1 MDYYAGDLHLGHR
14 KVIDFDNRP
23 FEDVEDMNLQIIN
36 NINKVVGKDDTLTF
50 VGDIS
55 FTLKPEELRNLI
67 LKIKCKNLILIK
79 GNHDDLI
86 FRRFHLFENIFKEIH
101 EMKIIKDNKV
111 YVTICHYPLLSWK
124 GMYHGGIN
132 VYAHV
137 HTNDESIVTK
147 ERPRPNA
154 YNAGIMFHNYMPV
167 TLNQMKETFGY
178 NKHYYDKKR
187 FTNETKNNITL

>member
-23 FEDVEDMNLQIIN
+23 FKDVEDMNLQIIN
-36 NINKVVGKDDTLTF
+36 NINRVVGKDDTLTF

-86 FRRFHLFENIFKEIH
+86 FRWLYLQI
-101 EMKIIKDNKV
+101 
-111 YVTICHYPLLSWK
+111 
-124 GMYHGGIN
+124 
-132 VYAHV
+132 
-137 HTNDESIVTK
+137 
-147 ERPRPNA
+147 
-154 YNAGIMFHNYMPV
+154 
-167 TLNQMKETFGY
+167 
-178 NKHYYDKKR
+178 
-187 FTNETKNNITL
+187 